1 MDAANSIFQQQE
13 EPAAATVAA
22 DNASRDIRKY
32 KTRSKTDD
40 SVLLASNE
48 FNNENFEK
56 KSNELDNG
64 EVVIMSIQERMAALR
79 KSGEEEWRKRNT
91 ASLLLNSEQ
100 GDQQQQQQTA
110 PTNSISLIKQQQLQ
124 LKQQLQNVSG
134 KAMPKYLNNELKRAI
149 LAPLNDNSNNIDN
162 EDKSIE
168 SIESIEQP
176 QVVTSE
182 KREKKLPA
190 GGRIIF
196 NPSDLNADLEKALL
210 KNKVKKNGSENSKQ
224 TIPSSSSFQQLNER
238 VELFS
243 TDSEMDSFFKEN
255 ESKTY
260 KYNDLFSSSSAAS
273 PNKTDN
279 DDLENDDEFD
289 RIVSEAQR

>member
-1 MDAANSIFQQQE
+1 MDAANSIFQPQE

-22 DNASRDIRKY
+22 DNAGRDIRKY

-100 GDQQQQQQTA
+100 GDQQQQQTA

-273 PNKTDN
+273 PNNKTDN

>member
-1 MDAANSIFQQQE
+1 
-13 EPAAATVAA
+13 
-22 DNASRDIRKY
+22 
-32 KTRSKTDD
+32 
-40 SVLLASNE
+40 
-48 FNNENFEK
+48 
-56 KSNELDNG
+56 
-64 EVVIMSIQERMAALR
+64 
-79 KSGEEEWRKRNT
+79 
-91 ASLLLNSEQ
+91 
-100 GDQQQQQQTA
+100 
-110 PTNSISLIKQQQLQ
+110 
-124 LKQQLQNVSG
+124 
-134 KAMPKYLNNELKRAI
+134 MPKYLNNELKRAI

-182 KREKKLPA
+182 KREKKLPP

-210 KNKVKKNGSENSKQ
+210 KNKVKKNGLENSKQ

-238 VELFS
+238 IELFS

-273 PNKTDN
+273 PNNKTDN

>member
-22 DNASRDIRKY
+22 DNAGRDIRKY

-100 GDQQQQQQTA
+100 GEQQQQTA

-149 LAPLNDNSNNIDN
+149 LALNTGLQKQRNPGITPDELLIKERNSISSRV
-162 EDKSIE
+162 DKLTTNPEIKAQIVE
-168 SIESIEQP
+168 SLY
-176 QVVTSE
+176 
-182 KREKKLPA
+182 R
-190 GGRIIF
+190 
-196 NPSDLNADLEKALL
+196 N
-210 KNKVKKNGSENSKQ
+210 
-224 TIPSSSSFQQLNER
+224 
-238 VELFS
+238 
-243 TDSEMDSFFKEN
+243 
-255 ESKTY
+255 
-260 KYNDLFSSSSAAS
+260 
-273 PNKTDN
+273 
-279 DDLENDDEFD
+279 
-289 RIVSEAQR
+289 